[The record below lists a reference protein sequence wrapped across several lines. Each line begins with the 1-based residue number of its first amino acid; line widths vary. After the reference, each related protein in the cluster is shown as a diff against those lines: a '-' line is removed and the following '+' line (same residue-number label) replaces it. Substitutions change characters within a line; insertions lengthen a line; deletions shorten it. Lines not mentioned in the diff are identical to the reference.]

1 MAIIYYP
8 KSQFMYR
15 KDTVS
20 ASFET
25 LVLECSPNTILYFD
39 TGSGLTGI
47 SSSIIEAT
55 CSYSITASYALSG
68 YSGSGG
74 GGGSLVT
81 GSTYPITA
89 SWSVTASYAMNGG
102 GSGGSLTTG
111 STYPI
116 TASWAKSASYYP
128 GDGYYI
134 TNNIFTTVTNTAYT
148 ASDSDIGK
156 FILFFSSSPITI
168 YLPSYLSSNYIAI
181 YFQSGSGA
189 LTITSD
195 PSVTVLNRYNY
206 TSTGGVGS
214 VVNIYKLPNG
224 IFVTSGDLQ

>member
-47 SSSIIEAT
+47 SSSIIEASCSYAIT
-55 CSYSITASYALSG
+55 CSHALNTTTASLVEGLTYNITASWALN
-68 YSGSGG
+68 
-74 GGGSLVT
+74 GGGSGTTLVT

-89 SWSVTASYAMNGG
+89 SWANT
-102 GSGGSLTTG
+102 
-111 STYPI
+111 
-116 TASWAKSASYYP
+116 ASYYP

-168 YLPSYLSSNYIAI
+168 YIPSYLSSNYTSI

-189 LTITSD
+189 LTITKD

-206 TSTGGVGS
+206 SSTGGAGS
-214 VVNIYKLPNG
+214 IINIYRLPNG